1 MVSASPLDGTTQR
14 KMHGQGVV
22 TAEKEITLV
31 ILNDDMKK
39 YQIIKSQANS
49 IILIDGVSETVK
61 HQIKRQ
67 EGQFRGMLL
76 GPLDAS
82 VLGNMKQYQVQYFN
96 YEPRFNSFNQEII
109 YLE

>member
-39 YQIIKSQANS
+39 Y
-49 IILIDGVSETVK
+49 
-61 HQIKRQ
+61 
-67 EGQFRGMLL
+67 
-76 GPLDAS
+76 
-82 VLGNMKQYQVQYFN
+82 
-96 YEPRFNSFNQEII
+96 
-109 YLE
+109 